1 MWPLLS
7 GGQPQTVAMHDAP
20 VKEVAWIPQM
30 NLLVSGSWDKTLR
43 CALAVCC
50 SKSSPFSLGSWIHIV
65 NWCSLMML
73 PMDVYYYR
81 MFFKRISMLPKFVNV
96 FDSIPS
102 CLSFRSSLYAL
113 YKTHGFLPPQS
124 CSMIL
129 SHVMLTA
136 AMVYTYWSLS
146 SHWCSS

>member
-1 MWPLLS
+1 
-7 GGQPQTVAMHDAP
+7 
-20 VKEVAWIPQM
+20 
-30 NLLVSGSWDKTLR
+30 
-43 CALAVCC
+43 
-50 SKSSPFSLGSWIHIV
+50 
-65 NWCSLMML
+65 MML

-113 YKTHGFLPPQS
+113 YKTRGFLPPRS

-136 AMVYTYWSLS
+136 AMVYTY
-146 SHWCSS
+146 

>member
-1 MWPLLS
+1 
-7 GGQPQTVAMHDAP
+7 
-20 VKEVAWIPQM
+20 
-30 NLLVSGSWDKTLR
+30 
-43 CALAVCC
+43 
-50 SKSSPFSLGSWIHIV
+50 
-65 NWCSLMML
+65 
-73 PMDVYYYR
+73 
-81 MFFKRISMLPKFVNV
+81 MLPKFVNV

-136 AMVYTYWSLS
+136 AMVIHIDHFLVIDVVASANMNEIYAM
-146 SHWCSS
+146 